1 MKSRSMQLTRLA
13 AAVSLAVLQLG
24 AAYAQEAIP
33 AAEAIDPAIMSD
45 VSVDKADKGNAV
57 NLDQVIV
64 TGTPVGTT
72 KMKASVSI
80 STMDAEQIQMAA
92 PTSAAEVL
100 RSIPGV
106 RSESSGGEGNANV
119 TVRGVPISA
128 GGARYVQFQ
137 EDGLPILQNGDLN
150 FATPD
155 SFMRVD
161 GGLDHIEVVRGGA
174 SSVLGTNAPGGIINF
189 ITKTGEEKGGSIGI
203 SKGIGF
209 DQMRYDFDY
218 GGPITDKTRFFVG
231 GFYRSGDG
239 ARPAGVTMEDGGQI
253 RANITHEFDNGFIRL
268 NFKHLDDKTPTDLPV
283 PVMLSGTPGSKN
295 RTISEIPGIDPRTAS
310 FYSPYWIKD
319 IVLDRNGNRVA
330 TNVNDGLHVVSN
342 AFGFESAFKVGD
354 GWTVSENFRKTSNS
368 GRFIGVFPADNV
380 APAAAGTT
388 YATGPNK
395 GQAYTGLVF
404 NPVVFNTSLDDLG
417 NTANE
422 LKVSKVFQLTEA
434 AKLTTV
440 VGLSTNQQNVATTWN
455 FNSYL
460 MQATGSQPALLANGA
475 NTTGF
480 EGVAF
485 GGCCERTYDL
495 KYKMNSPYFNTGLE
509 LGALNV
515 DGGMRF
521 DRQTVSGIVNT
532 APTGVYPLSPAQIVN
547 YRKSNTSYSIGANYR
562 ITSNLAAFA
571 RISDGVSFNADRI
584 LLGSIPVDGSTPIPL
599 NEVKQNEVGLK
610 WKQGNFSTFMTVFQA
625 KTDES
630 NYELT
635 SQKFTSNRYDGKG
648 VELETA
654 YRIGGFR
661 INSGVTYTH
670 ARIVGAAAADAATIG
685 NAPRRQANVVY
696 QVAPSYSFGDA
707 IVGASVIGTTKSFAD
722 NANTKILPAF
732 AVVNLFTSYAFD
744 ARASIAFTVNNL
756 FNKIGYTEMEDDRNA
771 ARSINGR
778 TAKVS
783 LKYAF

>member
-1 MKSRSMQLTRLA
+1 MKLRYIKVTRLA
-13 AAVSLAVLQLG
+13 AAVSVALLQMG
-24 AAYAQEAIP
+24 TACAQEVKP
-33 AAEAIDPAIMSD
+33 ALALDNIDSAKITASSAE
-45 VSVDKADKGNAV
+45 KGNAV
-57 NLDQVIV
+57 NLEQVVV
-64 TGTPVGTT
+64 TGTPMGVT

-137 EDGLPILQNGDLN
+137 EDGLPILQNGDLQ

-161 GGLDHIEVVRGGA
+161 GGLDHIEVVRGGS

-189 ITKTGEEKGGSIGI
+189 ITKTGEEKGGSIGV
-203 SKGIGF
+203 SKGLGF

-218 GGPITDKTRFFVG
+218 GAPISDKTRFFVG
-231 GFYRSGDG
+231 GFYRTGNG
-239 ARPAGVTMEDGGQI
+239 ARPAGVTTEDGGQI
-253 RANITHEFDNGFIRL
+253 RANVTHEFDNGFIRL
-268 NFKHLDDKTPTDLPV
+268 SFKHLDDKTPTDLPV
-283 PVMLSGTPGSKN
+283 PVMLSGTPGSAN
-295 RTISEIPGIDPRTAS
+295 RVISTIPGIDPRTAS

-319 IVLDRNGNRVA
+319 IVLDRNGNRIA
-330 TNVNDGLHVVSN
+330 TNVNDGLHVTSN
-342 AFGFESAFKVGD
+342 SFGFESAFKVGD
-354 GWTVSENFRKTSNS
+354 GWTVSENFRKSSNS
-368 GRFIGVFPADNV
+368 GRFIGIFPADNV

-395 GQAYTGLVF
+395 GKPYTGLVF

-417 NTANE
+417 NTVNE
-422 LKVSKVFQLTEA
+422 LKVSKVFQLTDA

-440 VGLSTNQQNVATTWN
+440 AGLSTSNQNVGTTWN

-460 MQATGSQPALLANGA
+460 MQASGSQPALLANGS

-480 EGVAF
+480 QGVAF

-495 KYKMNSPYFNTGLE
+495 QYKMNSPYFNTGLE
-509 LGALNV
+509 IGPWNL
-515 DGGMRF
+515 DGGVRF
-521 DRQTVSGIVNT
+521 DRQTVSGNVNT
-532 APTGVYPLSPAQIVN
+532 APTGVYPVSPTQIVN
-547 YRKSNTSYSIGANYR
+547 YSKSNTSYSIGGNYR

-571 RISDGVSFNADRI
+571 RVSDGVSFNADRI
-584 LLGSIPVDGSTPIPL
+584 LLGNPLDGTTPVSI
-599 NEVKQNEVGLK
+599 NQVKQNEAGLK
-610 WKQGNFSTFMTVFQA
+610 WKQGNFSTFVTFFQA
-625 KTDES
+625 KTNES
-630 NYELT
+630 NFELT
-635 SQKFTSNRYDGKG
+635 TQKFTSNRYDGKG
-648 VELETA
+648 VELETG

-670 ARIVGAAAADAATIG
+670 AKIVGAAAADSMTIG

-696 QVAPSYSFGDA
+696 QVAPSYSFGSA
-707 IVGASVIGTTKSFAD
+707 VVGASVIGTTKSWAD
-722 NANTKILPAF
+722 NLNTKILPAF
-732 AVVNLFTSYAFD
+732 AVVNMFTSYAFD
-744 ARASIAFTVNNL
+744 ARTSIALSVNNL
-756 FNKIGYTEMEDDRNA
+756 FNTIGYTEMEDDRNA

-783 LKYAF
+783 LKYTF